1 MMLQL
6 LFNLS
11 LIIAAAGAVCGCG
24 YYLLCLWSA
33 RAFLLDSRRPPSAAP
48 AWAPP
53 FSILKPLRGTDPGL
67 YGSFRSHCLL
77 DYPEYELIFGVSDP
91 EDPAVELV
99 ERLQAEFPERVIRL
113 MVCPKVLGTNLKVS
127 NLVQMLPQARHEFLL
142 VNDSDIRVDPDYLRR
157 VVREFA
163 DSRVGMVT
171 CLYRGIA
178 GKTLGSKLESIGI
191 STDFSA
197 GVLAARQIEGIRFA
211 LGSTLAFPRTALDAI
226 GGFAPLVDYLADD
239 FELGARIAKAGFEVR
254 LSDVVVDHHLPD
266 YGVRGFL
273 LHQLR
278 WARST
283 RDSRRWGY
291 TGVGLTFGLPWAL
304 LALLLSGGA
313 AWAWGVLAVAAALRL
328 TMATIVGRVILHDD
342 DVPRLIAL
350 LPLRDI
356 VAMMV
361 WIASFAG
368 HTVAWRGDEFI
379 LEKGK
384 LRPIRQWPVVSG

>member
-1 MMLQL
+1 MLQNLVQFVEVIAL
-6 LFNLS
+6 LAT
-11 LIIAAAGAVCGCG
+11 AAGCG

-33 RAFLLDSRRPPSAAP
+33 RRFLRDRRRSP
-48 AWAPP
+48 APP
-53 FSILKPLRGTDPGL
+53 WTPPISILKPLRGTDPDL
-67 YGSFRSHCLL
+67 YGSFRSHCLQ

-91 EDPAVELV
+91 DDPAAELV
-99 ERLQAEFPERVIRL
+99 GRLQAEFPQHDIRL
-113 MVCPKVLGTNLKVS
+113 MACPKVLGTNLKVS
-127 NLVQMLPQARHEFLL
+127 NLVQMLPQARHEYLI

-157 VVREFA
+157 VVQEFV
-163 DSRVGMVT
+163 DPRVGMVT

-197 GVLAARQIEGIRFA
+197 GVLAARQIEGVRFA
-211 LGSTLAFPRTALDAI
+211 LGSTLAFPRKVLDAI
-226 GGFAPLVDYLADD
+226 GGFVPLVDYLADD

-273 LHQLR
+273 QHQLR

-328 TMATIVGRVILHDD
+328 TMAMIVGRKILHDD
-342 DVPRLIAL
+342 DVPRLLAL
-350 LPLRDI
+350 LPLRDV
-356 VAMMV
+356 VALAV
-361 WIASFAG
+361 WIASFTG